1 MFPLRGKWN
10 PLNKSKNVLDV
21 GPCVGPQ
28 GSRLGLPLLT
38 PNLCRRCLKFSK
50 MLVMRGNFH
59 PKLATPCVTA
69 DWNEWI
75 NLIRITAIGSKI
87 IVEFLLTSLDA
98 ILGSA
103 THVILVPTRAITFFF
118 ETSIAICCGHTSTAR
133 NVAFAVHK
141 FSSWTKSHLVFAFF
155 LDTI

>member
-10 PLNKSKNVLDV
+10 PLNKSKNILNV

-28 GSRLGLPLLT
+28 GSRFGLPLLT
-38 PNLCRRCLKFSK
+38 PNLCLRWLEFSK
-50 MLVMRGNFH
+50 MLVMREDFH

-75 NLIRITAIGSKI
+75 NLIRITAIGIKI
-87 IVEFLLTSLDA
+87 IVEFLLTLDA

-118 ETSIAICCGHTSTAR
+118 EISIAIYCGYTSTAR

-141 FSSWTKSHLVFAFF
+141 LASWTKSHLVLAFF
-155 LDTI
+155 LDII